1 MSTLY
6 ITQQDATLRK
16 TDERLRVTVKKDVLL
31 DVPMIKISQV
41 VLYGRINVTAATV
54 AALMERRIEICYL
67 TQHGQYI
74 GRLQP
79 KFSKNSLLRREQY
92 RAAFD
97 PERCLQLA
105 RGFVLGKLLNMRT
118 YLMRVNRKQEHPDIG
133 KAVKRIK
140 FACDGANQAS
150 NVDQL
155 RGHEGEGSAA
165 YFSVFR
171 HLLKPK
177 KEIDPSKYS
186 PLEGGVG
193 GCHSFFSFKKRVRRP
208 PTDPVNSLLSF
219 GYTLLGNDMFSAV
232 NVVGFDP
239 YVGYLHAGR
248 YGRAS
253 LPLDLIEEFR
263 SVIVDSVVVSAINK
277 GDLII
282 ADFQEEMGSIFRLT
296 NEGRKKFL
304 MQYEERK
311 KTEFKHPI
319 LKQKMTYQRCFEQQ
333 ARFLAKTLQGELDEY
348 PALLIK

>member
-16 TDERLRVTVKKDVLL
+16 VDERLKVTVKKDVLL
-31 DVPMIKISQV
+31 DVPMIKVSQV
-41 VLYGRINVTAATV
+41 VLYGRVTVTAATV
-54 AALMERRIEICYL
+54 AALMERQIEICYL

-97 PERCLQLA
+97 PARCLQLA

-118 YLMRVNRKQEHPDIG
+118 WLMRMNRKQEHPEIEQ
-133 KAVKRIK
+133 AINRIK
-140 FACDGANQAS
+140 LACDAAEHAKTL
-150 NVDQL
+150 DQL

-165 YFSVFR
+165 YFAVFH
-171 HLLKPK
+171 HLLKYPDFTF
-177 KEIDPSKYS
+177 E
-186 PLEGGVG
+186 
-193 GCHSFFSFKKRVRRP
+193 KRVKRP

-219 GYTLLGNDMFSAV
+219 GYTLLANELFAAV

-239 YVGYLHAGR
+239 YIGYLHAEK

-263 SVIVDSVVVSAINK
+263 PVIVDSVVVSAINK
-277 GDLII
+277 EDLTRK
-282 ADFQEEMGSIFRLT
+282 DFQEEMGNVLRLT
-296 NEGRKKFL
+296 PDGRKKFL
-304 MQYEERK
+304 KLYEERK
-311 KTEFKHPI
+311 RTEFKHPI
-319 LKQKMTYQRCFEQQ
+319 LQQKMTYQHCFEQQ
-333 ARFLAKTLQGELDEY
+333 ARFLAKTLQGELEEY
-348 PALLIK
+348 PPLLIK